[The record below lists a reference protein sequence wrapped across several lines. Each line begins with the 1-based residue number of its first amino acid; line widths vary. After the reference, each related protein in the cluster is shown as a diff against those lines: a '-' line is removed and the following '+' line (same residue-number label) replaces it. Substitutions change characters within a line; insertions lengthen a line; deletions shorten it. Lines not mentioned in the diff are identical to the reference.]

1 MWIEKVFV
9 FSPLTPPS
17 PPPSIAGADTISS
30 EQCFL
35 SLILKLSFHSRKYT
49 LTCVW
54 YPKRN
59 FFSFF
64 PPSPFAFNVLR
75 KSNEQLC
82 RLLVKCWWKKPP
94 TLVRLGVCFLKKA
107 RECVENMSVTHHY
120 CNVLLSWKGVR
131 NINFH
136 DIHTPPLNVVKLG
149 HRYRLYWSTLLVK
162 GINFYRRLRRLLMTS
177 FLGILFFRKSLL
189 ISSLG

>member
-1 MWIEKVFV
+1 MFSLSHPEVVLSLSKVHTNLCVVPKKKLFFPFFRPLLLPSMYSEKVTKNFVVYLLNVGRRSHRLWWGWVFV
-9 FSPLTPPS
+9 FWRR
-17 PPPSIAGADTISS
+17 
-30 EQCFL
+30 Q
-35 SLILKLSFHSRKYT
+35 
-49 LTCVW
+49 
-54 YPKRN
+54 
-59 FFSFF
+59 
-64 PPSPFAFNVLR
+64 
-75 KSNEQLC
+75 
-82 RLLVKCWWKKPP
+82 
-94 TLVRLGVCFLKKA
+94 
-107 RECVENMSVTHHY
+107 RECVENMPVTHHY

-136 DIHTPPLNVVKLG
+136 DIRTPPLNVVKLG